1 MPKVLIV
8 DDSLSDAALAAGLL
22 RKRGH
27 DCECIHDGTQA
38 LDRVKRSRP
47 DVVLLDVVM
56 YGQTGFDICRR
67 LKEDPGTG
75 DVPVVFMTAR
85 ANDGDKLWARRIG
98 AAAYVC
104 KPFTPDELYAA
115 VEQGLQSRCRP
126 EGEEGS
132 G

>member
-22 RKRGH
+22 RKHGC
-27 DCECIHDGTQA
+27 DCECLHDGTQV
-38 LDRVKRSRP
+38 LSRVRAGRP
-47 DVVLLDVVM
+47 DLILLDVVM
-56 YGQTGFDICRR
+56 YQQNGFDTCRK
-67 LKEDPGTG
+67 LKDDPETG

-85 ANDGDKLWARRIG
+85 SNDGDKLWAQKIG

-115 VEQGLQSRCRP
+115 VDQGLKSRP
-126 EGEEGS
+126 
-132 G
+132 